1 MKGTREIDLA
11 AEFQR
16 RRSHWL
22 SMMRAWG
29 ALFLV
34 GIAIRIAFPTLTRW
48 AMVLMG
54 FGAIGWLVVRV
65 FAKPRCPRC
74 EKIPDVSSDGE
85 GTLRNPEACP
95 ACSLQFR

>member
-1 MKGTREIDLA
+1 MKTARGTDLA
-11 AEFQR
+11 GEFQR
-16 RRSHWL
+16 RRRHWL

-34 GIAIRIAFPTLTRW
+34 GIAIRIAFPTRTQG

-54 FGAIGWLVVRV
+54 FAAIGWLAVRV

-95 ACSLQFR
+95 ACGLQFR